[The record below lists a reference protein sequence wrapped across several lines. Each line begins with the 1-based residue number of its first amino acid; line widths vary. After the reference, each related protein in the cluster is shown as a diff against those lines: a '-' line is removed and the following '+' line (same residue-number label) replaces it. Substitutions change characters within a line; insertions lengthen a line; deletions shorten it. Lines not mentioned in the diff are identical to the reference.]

1 MPCAGDCAGTEAI
14 SDQAIRVRLA
24 EDIARASSN
33 SPVAPLSHQSSTD
46 SASGPAGS
54 GEDDLPEPDLAAADQ
69 THAQVDDVS
78 AGGVSNAAG
87 ALSASQSSSSAAD
100 GGDATCN
107 EEDVL
112 PEVQPAAAQSDAAAG
127 VDPLSPENAVDAV
140 ETMPG
145 MLDAY
150 NAWQKKRE
158 RVGPAVPGFSG
169 FQLVVAV
176 PQAAVQQAQPAAMQ
190 LGHLNGKAAPFVP
203 NSAHAKQLRQE
214 EGGMKEGAGLFGKQ
228 GAGLLQQQQASSPK
242 IAAVKVNVLSV
253 LCNNFGC

>member
-54 GEDDLPEPDLAAADQ
+54 GKDDLPEPDLAAADQ
-69 THAQVDDVS
+69 THAQVHDLS
-78 AGGVSNAAG
+78 AGGVSIAAG
-87 ALSASQSSSSAAD
+87 GLSASQSSSSAD
-100 GGDATCN
+100 GGDAANN

-150 NAWQKKRE
+150 NAWQEKRE
-158 RVGPAVPGFSG
+158 RVSPAIPGFSG

-190 LGHLNGKAAPFVP
+190 SGHLNGKAAPFVP
-203 NSAHAKQLRQE
+203 CLAHAKQLRQE